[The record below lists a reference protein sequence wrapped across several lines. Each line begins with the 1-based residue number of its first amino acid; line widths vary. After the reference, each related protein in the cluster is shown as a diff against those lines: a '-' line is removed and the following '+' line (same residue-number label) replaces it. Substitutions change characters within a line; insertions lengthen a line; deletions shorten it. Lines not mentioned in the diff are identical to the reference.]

1 MLVTFSA
8 YHVGKKW
15 FSRKNGALKDFAACS
30 LVKAERAKPQLHSA
44 GSQRVNRHLLHIEWQ
59 APP

>member
-1 MLVTFSA
+1 MSVTFSA

-15 FSRKNGALKDFAACS
+15 FS